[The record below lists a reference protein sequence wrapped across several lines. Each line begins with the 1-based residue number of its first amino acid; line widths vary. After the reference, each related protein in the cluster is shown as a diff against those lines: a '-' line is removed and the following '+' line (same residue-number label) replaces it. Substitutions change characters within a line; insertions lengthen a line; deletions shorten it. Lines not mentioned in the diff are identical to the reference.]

1 MRVACPLGFALC
13 ALVATAFAQDVVEI
27 VKQKQIECERKTV
40 KGDTIN
46 VHYRGTLKETGDQFD
61 ASYDRGQPFT
71 FTLGENRVIQGW
83 ERGLLDMCIGEKRK
97 LIIPFS
103 LAYGAGGMP
112 PVIPAK
118 SDLVFE
124 TELLGIQGF
133 NPEKQEL

>member
-1 MRVACPLGFALC
+1 MRVTSILGFVLSAL
-13 ALVATAFAQDVVEI
+13 AATAFAQDEVEI
-27 VKQKQIECERKTV
+27 VKEKEIGCQRKTA

-61 ASYDRGQPFT
+61 ASYDHGQPFT

-97 LIIPFS
+97 LIIPYS

-133 NPEKQEL
+133 SPEKQEL

>member
-1 MRVACPLGFALC
+1 MRVISILGFMLSALT
-13 ALVATAFAQDVVEI
+13 ATALAQDEVEI
-27 VKQKQIECERKTV
+27 IKEKVIECERKTQ

-46 VHYRGTLKETGDQFD
+46 VHYRGTLKDTGDQFD

-83 ERGLLDMCIGEKRK
+83 ERGLLDMCIGEKRM
-97 LIIPFS
+97 LTIPYS

>member
-1 MRVACPLGFALC
+1 MRVASALGFALF
-13 ALVATAFAQDVVEI
+13 AFAATAFAQDEVEI
-27 VKQKQIECERKTV
+27 VKEREIECVRKTA

-46 VHYRGTLKETGDQFD
+46 VHYRGTLKETGTQFD

-97 LIIPFS
+97 LIIPYS
-103 LAYGAGGMP
+103 LAYGASGMP

>member
-1 MRVACPLGFALC
+1 MRVTSILGFVLSAL
-13 ALVATAFAQDVVEI
+13 AVTAFAQDEVEI
-27 VKQKQIECERKTV
+27 VKEKEVECERKTQ

-46 VHYRGTLKETGDQFD
+46 VHYRGTLKETGEQFD

-83 ERGLLDMCIGEKRK
+83 ERGMLGMCIGEKRK
-97 LIIPFS
+97 LTIPYS
-103 LAYGAGGMP
+103 LAYGARGMP
-112 PVIPAK
+112 PVIPAE

>member
-1 MRVACPLGFALC
+1 MRVASPFGFALC

>member
-1 MRVACPLGFALC
+1 MFGLGGI
-13 ALVATAFAQDVVEI
+13 Q
-27 VKQKQIECERKTV
+27 

-46 VHYRGTLKETGDQFD
+46 VHYRGTLKETGAQFD

-83 ERGLLDMCIGEKRK
+83 EKGLLDMCIGEKRK
-97 LIIPFS
+97 LIIPYS

-118 SDLVFE
+118 SDLGTCSLF
-124 TELLGIQGF
+124 LYI
-133 NPEKQEL
+133 